1 MGIGSIAFIDF
12 FANFN
17 YTSAD
22 FAHQWVLNDGIRE
35 KLLEWKNKINNNKEL
50 TVGINVNNAEPL
62 NNQLGVTNQQVYD
75 EINAAIN
82 LWQRR
87 PDMTCAVDKEIDLK
101 ITIKEVNGGSG
112 VGRCLLEN
120 SFDTSVCPIDNDLFK
135 ANLDIYIP
143 GNYVYFGQ
151 CNICLDLFFSTS
163 RNLERGRE

>member
-12 FANFN
+12 LANFN

-22 FAHQWVLNDGIRE
+22 FAHQWVLNDRIRE
-35 KLLEWKNKINNNKEL
+35 KSLGWKNKINNNKEL
-50 TVGINVNNAEPL
+50 TVGINFNNAEPL
-62 NNQLGVTNQQVYD
+62 NTQLGITNQQVYD

-82 LWQRR
+82 LWQRW
-87 PDMTCAVDKEIDLK
+87 PEMTCADKEIDLK

-120 SFDTSVCPIDNDLFK
+120 SFDNDLFK

-151 CNICLDLFFSTS
+151 CNICLVPKSFLLSPYVSFSPFT
-163 RNLERGRE
+163 